1 MEHKDLHDTIEDLQ
15 SRLSFQEDAIDHLN
29 KTVAQQDQTIEL
41 LRQQIQYLYGQVKQ
55 LSEQQ
60 RSASPLNEI
69 PPHY

>member
-29 KTVAQQDQTIEL
+29 KTVAQQDQAIEL

-60 RSASPLNEI
+60 RSENPLNET